1 MLSRSAAYLVSTYW
15 ENTRMPTPGCARRIA
30 IAARSPS
37 SVWSG
42 GILTSTIAASGL
54 CVATAASRASASPT
68 AATISWP
75 RSVRI
80 SARPALITAASSAM
94 TMRMA
99 TVLSGVGRQFD
110 GDGRGAALG
119 AVDFDA
125 AVDGADALG
134 ESAQAAVGYR
144 ARAAGPVVG
153 DANPQQAWD
162 VHGLERSVPRAAVL
176 GHVGEQLGGREVGD
190 GLDRGRGPLRDIGD
204 QLDGNRAAVRQGGE
218 RVRESVVEHRRVD
231 AAGHGPQVGDR
242 LERAAVRVVDQLG
255 DAGQVDAADVL
266 QLLPGQAELHGQGHE
281 LRLGAVVQVPLDG
294 AEPGRG
300 IVHDL
305 RPALLK
311 RLDPLRGR

>member
-15 ENTRMPTPGCARRIA
+15 ENTRMPTPGWARRIA
-30 IAARSPS
+30 IAARRPS

-42 GILTSTIAASGL
+42 GILTSTLAAAGWG
-54 CVATAASRASASPT
+54 VATAASRAPASPT

-80 SARPALITAASSAM
+80 SVRPALITAASSAM
-94 TMRMA
+94 TMRRSP
-99 TVLSGVGRQFD
+99 VRSVVGRQFD
-110 GDGRGAALG
+110 GDGGGAALG
-119 AVDFDA
+119 AVDLDA
-125 AVDGADALG
+125 PVDGADALG

-153 DANPQQAWD
+153 DADPQQAWN

-176 GHVGEQLGGREVGD
+176 GHVGEQLGGREVRD

-204 QLDGNRAAVRQGGE
+204 QLDGNRAAVGQGGE
-218 RVRESVVEHRRVD
+218 RVGQAVVEHWRGD

-242 LERAAVRVVDQLG
+242 LERAAVRVVDELG
-255 DAGQVDAADVL
+255 DAGQVDAAVVL
-266 QLLPGQAELHGQGHE
+266 QLVPGQAELHGQGHE
-281 LRLGAVVQVPLDG
+281 LRLGAVVQVPFDR

-300 IVHDL
+300 VVHDL
-305 RPALLK
+305 RP
-311 RLDPLRGR
+311 G

>member
-15 ENTRMPTPGCARRIA
+15 ENTRMPTPGWARRIA
-30 IAARSPS
+30 IAARRPS

-42 GILTSTIAASGL
+42 GILTSTIAASGWW
-54 CVATAASRASASPT
+54 VATAASRAPASPT

-80 SARPALITAASSAM
+80 SVRPALITAASSAM
-94 TMRMA
+94 TMRMS

-119 AVDFDA
+119 AVDLDA
-125 AVDGADALG
+125 PVEGADALG

-190 GLDRGRGPLRDIGD
+190 GLDGRRGPLRDVGD
-204 QLDGNRAAVRQGGE
+204 QLDREGAAAGEGRQGVGQA
-218 RVRESVVEHRRVD
+218 VVEHRRVD
-231 AAGHGPQVGDR
+231 APRQGPQVGDR
-242 LERAAVRVVDQLG
+242 
-255 DAGQVDAADVL
+255 
-266 QLLPGQAELHGQGHE
+266 
-281 LRLGAVVQVPLDG
+281 
-294 AEPGRG
+294 
-300 IVHDL
+300 
-305 RPALLK
+305 
-311 RLDPLRGR
+311 